1 VARRWDTVTPVIRAV
16 TFDADGTLWD
26 FESAM
31 HYAQTLV
38 LADLQAR
45 LPGPSAELTVERL
58 MAIRDEVA
66 NELEPRGATLIQI
79 RLAAFERTLE
89 QIGSPD
95 TALAAHLNNL
105 YLTHRQQ
112 ATRLYDDTVPALDA
126 LVARGDL
133 TLGIISNG
141 NTDHVRCGLGR
152 HFQFAL
158 FADQYG
164 ASKPHR
170 RMFDVALELTGCAPS
185 EVLHVGDSL
194 THDVAG
200 ATSLGIGGVWLNR
213 DGLTNE
219 TGIRPD
225 HEIRSLLGLLDLFG
239 RLG

>member
-1 VARRWDTVTPVIRAV
+1 VIRAV

-45 LPGPSAELTVERL
+45 LPQQAADLTVDRL
-58 MAIRDEVA
+58 MAIREDVA
-66 NELEPRGATLIQI
+66 AELEPRGATLIQI
-79 RLAAFERTLE
+79 RLVAFERTLE
-89 QIGSPD
+89 LIGAPD
-95 TALAAHLNNL
+95 AALAARLNTL
-105 YLTHRQQ
+105 YLHHRQE
-112 ATRLYDDTVPALDA
+112 ATRLYDDTLLALDD
-126 LVARGDL
+126 LVGRRPL
-133 TLGIISNG
+133 VLGIISNG
-141 NTDHVRCGLGR
+141 NTDHVRCGLGD

-170 RMFDVALELTGCAPS
+170 RMFDVALELAACEPF

-200 ATSLGIGGVWLNR
+200 AQSLGIGGVWLNR
-213 DGLTNE
+213 DGLKNR
-219 TGIRPD
+219 TGIVPD
-225 HEIRSLLGLLDLFG
+225 YEIRSLLELPALV
-239 RLG
+239 R